1 MQLGSGE
8 GFIPG
13 GVGNIGTWQNMP
25 YSGSCSYPNIP
36 WYKFAETGY
45 YDISFSI
52 CGYPYQN
59 QEQEIYAYG
68 FNNGINSTQFEV
80 FTSRF
85 RAVYSGYY
93 NYVCN
98 LGQGIMKVTSTT
110 NSGFYLYQRQG
121 QGNQFFNNDAGSC
134 LLYTSPSPRD
144 RTRSRMPSSA

>member
-59 QEQEIYAYG
+59 QEQEIYGYG
-68 FNNGINSTQFEV
+68 FNNGISSPQFEL
-80 FTSRF
+80 FSSRF

-98 LGQGIMKVTSTT
+98 LAQGIMKVTSTT
-110 NSGFYLYQRQG
+110 NSGFYLYNRQG
-121 QGNQFFNNDAGSC
+121 QGNQFFNNDAGSRVWIKKIAD
-134 LLYTSPSPRD
+134 L
-144 RTRSRMPSSA
+144 